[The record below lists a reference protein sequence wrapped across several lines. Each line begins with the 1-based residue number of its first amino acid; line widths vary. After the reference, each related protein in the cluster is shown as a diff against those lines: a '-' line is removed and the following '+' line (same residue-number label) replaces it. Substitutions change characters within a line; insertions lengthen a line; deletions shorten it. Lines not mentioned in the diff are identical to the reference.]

1 MSRRR
6 AAARS
11 APSRARTGLVLR
23 LLFIV
28 VILVVVAGV
37 VLSAAGA
44 FFTYRI
50 VSDYNDTENVT
61 PDSFLLSNY
70 ESLSFTDPSGEVHPG
85 WLLRGLR
92 GAPVVILCHGY
103 DSNRSEL
110 LSLGTVLQENHFNV
124 YIFNF
129 RGEKP
134 KALSSDFGAHPV
146 AVLQSAIENVI
157 KQPGINTSRVG
168 LFGKTTG
175 AFAALALAE
184 RNPAVKALAVDNAYE
199 KPIQMFNSQVDQVL
213 GSTPLFRVVMD
224 AEFRLVNAASKP
236 PDVRAEFSRLNPIP
250 KFFISGRDVASL
262 AKITEDF
269 YDRAAQ
275 PKRLLV
281 MDHTQYTSMSS
292 TEKKEYENQILVFFQ
307 QNLSLRVD

>member
-1 MSRRR
+1 M
-6 AAARS
+6 
-11 APSRARTGLVLR
+11 APSRKRAGLVLR
-23 LLFIV
+23 LLLIV
-28 VILVVVAGV
+28 VILVAVAGV

-70 ESLSFTDPSGEVHPG
+70 EALSFTDSTGEEHPG
-85 WLLRGLR
+85 WLLRGLK
-92 GAPVVILCHGY
+92 GAPVVLLCHGY

-129 RGEKP
+129 RGTHP
-134 KALSSDFGAHPV
+134 KALSSDFGEHPV
-146 AVLQSAIENVI
+146 NVLQAALDKVI
-157 KQPGINTSRVG
+157 KEPGINPTRLG

-175 AFAALALAE
+175 GFAVLAIAE
-184 RNPAVKALAVDNAYE
+184 RNPTVKAIAVDNAYE
-199 KPIQMFNSQVDQVL
+199 KPMQMFNSQVDQVL

-224 AEFRLVNAASKP
+224 AEFRLVNAASKA
-236 PDVRAEFSRLNPIP
+236 PDVGASFSKLDPIP

-262 AKITEDF
+262 AAITEQF
-269 YDRAAQ
+269 YDRATQ

-281 MDHTQYTSMSS
+281 MDHTQFGSMSS
-292 TEKKEYENQILVFFQ
+292 TEKKEYENQILAFFQ
-307 QNLSLRVD
+307 HNLSLRVD